1 MPIHFLCES
10 CYQRVETPSATANQ
24 KGRCPHCGHV
34 QTIPDKTPPPPAAPP
49 ALTAPK
55 STVDALLEDIHDMSA
70 YTGSPEKLKEDRQ
83 REYKQRDKT
92 DWGEDRYASRL
103 VDEQNRLEATSRRLA
118 IPAIGMIV
126 CSGTL
131 YVASI
136 ITVLVFSVYAA
147 NAGNGENL
155 SVVALG
161 VMLLIVAWNCLLATL
176 GIVGANHMRQVRS
189 YSQAI
194 GGALLLCL
202 PHIAWPLG
210 VFFGIWALAL
220 LARADIRD
228 NFRRA

>member
-1 MPIHFLCES
+1 MPIHFYCES
-10 CYQRVETPSATANQ
+10 CYQRVETPSAAANQ

-34 QTIPDKTPPPPAAPP
+34 QIIPDKSPPPNPP
-49 ALTAPK
+49 PTVVAPK
-55 STVDALLEDIHDMSA
+55 STVDALLEDVHHVSES
-70 YTGSPEKLKEDRQ
+70 TSSPAKLEEDRQ
-83 REYKQRDKT
+83 REYAKRDR
-92 DWGEDRYASRL
+92 DEWGEDRYASRL
-103 VDEQNRLEATSRRLA
+103 VEEQNRVENTSRRLA

-131 YVASI
+131 YVASV

-147 NAGNGENL
+147 SASSGENL
-155 SVVALG
+155 STVALG

-176 GIVGANHMRQVRS
+176 GIVGANHMRYVRS
-189 YSQAI
+189 YSQSI

-220 LARADIRD
+220 LARSDIRD